1 MWSKYLPLQQR
12 GFILLSTELQLIL
25 ALEYATG
32 DRNANFYN
40 VIYKVISFLMLEIL
54 SLFCI
59 RSKEKPQA
67 HAYKTAYL
75 EAELILCV
83 SVAVSPAKCTHK

>member
-54 SLFCI
+54 SLFSSDQRKNLKLTPI
-59 RSKEKPQA
+59 K
-67 HAYKTAYL
+67 L
-75 EAELILCV
+75 LIWRLNSFYV
-83 SVAVSPAKCTHK
+83 YQ